1 MDSFLTN
8 ENVNVLWEVI
18 LDEVNTKGDASIE
31 QIQTIFNRQ
40 IRQFYEREKSDNST
54 NDLFQLNSQFISTF
68 INTVANGPAVNNLPA
83 NNQPTINSMKK
94 LITVE
99 ELHADRLNSFDTELA
114 SKRREFD
121 SAMTRPIPE
130 TPQFKDT
137 VNNNED
143 KPISEMDKLIAAT
156 LAERNYEIEQIY
168 KNNNTTDSNWL
179 QPKETSIKAEKGV
192 SQSENINTV
201 LSHSQPK
208 LKYIKIG
215 DKVVDTI
222 HTNTIILP
230 TAPNASKKT
239 ISWADNSNSNIKLN
253 IEESVDT
260 EVDIFSKL
268 KTLRPPQLQVQQSPQ
283 FEQLNN
289 KMDNLQQQMD
299 KLEQQMNNIIEILSN
314 K

>member
-18 LDEVNTKGDASIE
+18 LDEVNTNGGVTVE
-31 QIQTIFNRQ
+31 QLQPIFNRQ
-40 IRQFYEREKSDNST
+40 IRQFYEREKTDNSA

-68 INTVANGPAVNNLPA
+68 INTVANGQISPNPVSSNPV
-83 NNQPTINSMKK
+83 KR

-99 ELHADRLNSFDTELA
+99 DLHADRLNSFDTELA

-168 KNNNTTDSNWL
+168 KNNNTSDSNWL
-179 QPKETSIKAEKGV
+179 QPKETSIKAEKGIN
-192 SQSENINTV
+192 QNENINTV
-201 LSHSQPK
+201 LTHSQPK

-215 DKVVDTI
+215 DNVDDTI

-230 TAPNASKKT
+230 TTPNASKKT
-239 ISWADNSNSNIKLN
+239 ISWADNNSSNIKLN
-253 IEESVDT
+253 IEESLDN

-268 KTLRPPQLQVQQSPQ
+268 KTLKPPQLQVQQSPQ

-299 KLEQQMNNIIEILSN
+299 KLHQQMNIIIEKLTN